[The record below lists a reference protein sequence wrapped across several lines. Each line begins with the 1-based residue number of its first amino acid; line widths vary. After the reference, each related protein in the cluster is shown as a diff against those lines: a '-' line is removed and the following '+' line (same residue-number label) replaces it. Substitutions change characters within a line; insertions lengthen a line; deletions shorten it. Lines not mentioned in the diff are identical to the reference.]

1 MYQFN
6 AAKVRKDIVEWLRT
20 LWYDEG
26 MDHVVIGIS
35 GGKDST
41 VAAALCIEAFGEE
54 NVTGLLMPNGEQN
67 DIHDS
72 YRVCDALHLHYDVIN
87 IDSACKAVLKT
98 VKPVSEEAAVN
109 IPPRIRMTTLYAY
122 AQSHHARVCGTGN
135 LSERTLGYFTKW
147 GDGASDFNPLGNL
160 TSVEVVAIGDTY
172 EQIPRDLIHKTPHDG
187 LGNQSDEEKLGIS
200 YADVHTYLREDRNSL
215 PASVFL
221 NIMKRKTNTQ
231 HKRESIPMFSM
242 QKSNLRHSEKGEDDN

>member
-6 AAKVRKDIVEWLRT
+6 AAKVRKNIVEWLRT

-26 MDHVVIGIS
+26 MSHVVIGIS

-54 NVTGLLMPNGEQN
+54 NVTGLLMPNGEQS
-67 DIHDS
+67 DICDS
-72 YRVCDALHLHYDVIN
+72 YRVCDALHLRYDVIN
-87 IDSACKAVLKT
+87 VGPACKAVLDA
-98 VKPVSEEAAVN
+98 VKPVSEDAAVN

-135 LSERTLGYFTKW
+135 MSERTLGYFTKW

-172 EQIPRDLIHKTPHDG
+172 KQIPRDLIHKIPHDG
-187 LGNQSDEEKLGIS
+187 LGTQTDEEKLGIS
-200 YADVHTYLREDRNSL
+200 YADVHVYLREGKEKL
-215 PASVFL
+215 PKDVFL
-221 NIMKRKTNTQ
+221 DIMKRKTATQ
-231 HKRESIPMFSM
+231 HKREDIPVFPM
-242 QKSNLRHSEKGEDDN
+242 GEMKEGGYN